1 MLSVN
6 FYTKEHCLLCE
17 EALTIVEIL
26 QSMYSFQINICDIHE
41 RDDWLEQYFLLI
53 PVVEI
58 NGTKLTGNQLTYPII
73 EETIK
78 AHL

>member
-17 EALTIVEIL
+17 EALIIVETL
-26 QSMYSFQINICDIHE
+26 QSIYSFQLNIRDIHE

-53 PVVEI
+53 PVVDI
-58 NGTKLTGNQLTYPII
+58 NGTELTGNQLTYAIL

-78 AHL
+78 AHV